1 MEETKKAKKK
11 IQVFPIVN
19 AIIMILL
26 VIITLYPVL
35 NTLAISLNDGTDA
48 LRGGIYLWPRKFT
61 WKNYI
66 TVLQKD
72 NLLTGAYYRIKNDYW
87 NSTGF
92 GIECNSCI
100 YY

>member
-35 NTLAISLNDGTDA
+35 NTLAISLNDGTSET
-48 LRGGIYLWPRKFT
+48 PRCSNMTSKPRF
-61 WKNYI
+61 
-66 TVLQKD
+66 L
-72 NLLTGAYYRIKNDYW
+72 
-87 NSTGF
+87 
-92 GIECNSCI
+92 
-100 YY
+100 

>member
-1 MEETKKAKKK
+1 MEETKKVKKK

-66 TVLQKD
+66 IFL
-72 NLLTGAYYRIKNDYW
+72 
-87 NSTGF
+87 
-92 GIECNSCI
+92 
-100 YY
+100 